1 MQLGRIRM
9 RNIAIFL
16 HSSSPDSDSVP
27 SISITF
33 MRNCISYLNPPISI
47 SNKRNYDD
55 LMRRIRCLCGN
66 RTQDLVQE
74 PKPNFIGR
82 EIAPSLRIILCYISE
97 ELPLSPKI
105 IETTSLCKRHIW
117 HSHKVNFVS
126 IVFQT
131 NKAISVESNRSLQYL
146 KKAEFCGGRNEK
158 SHLAPV
164 YRLRN
169 QIL

>member
-1 MQLGRIRM
+1 M

-33 MRNCISYLNPPISI
+33 MRNCISYLNPLISI

-97 ELPLSPKI
+97 GSHYLRKLSRLLLCANGTFGTATKW
-105 IETTSLCKRHIW
+105 TSYQLYFEQMKQCVLRAIVLCNTWKKLSSVAEGTRNHIW
-117 HSHKVNFVS
+117 HLF
-126 IVFQT
+126 IVWEI
-131 NKAISVESNRSLQYL
+131 KYCRI
-146 KKAEFCGGRNEK
+146 
-158 SHLAPV
+158 
-164 YRLRN
+164 
-169 QIL
+169 